1 MVMGRVA
8 VMKFEVNGKAP
19 TVNPSAI
26 VAPTAVLSGDVNVG
40 ADAHISFGAVV
51 LGEEAPVTIG
61 AGSIIRENVVIRSSS
76 KHPVHIGDSV
86 LVGAH
91 SALYGCTV
99 QDNVFLATGVTVFH
113 GACIEAGAEVRINGV
128 VHVNTRL
135 ASGASVPIGW
145 VAVGDPATV
154 FPPDEHDQIWRIQRE
169 LDFPGTVYGVK
180 RGPDGNVDMSEVTKL
195 GVDRAN
201 RGWRMIE

>member
-1 MVMGRVA
+1 
-8 VMKFEVNGKAP
+8 MKFEANGKAP
-19 TVNPSAI
+19 TVNPSAV
-26 VAPTAVLSGDVNVG
+26 VAPTAVLRGDVDVG
-40 ADAHISFGAVV
+40 RDVHVSFGSVV

-61 AGSIIRENVVIRSSS
+61 AGTVIRENVVIRGSS

-86 LVGAH
+86 LIGAH

-99 QDNVFLATGVTVFH
+99 HDNVFLATGVTVFH

-135 ASGASVPIGW
+135 GSGATVPIGW

-154 FPPDEHDQIWRIQRE
+154 LPPEEHDRIWRIQRD
-169 LDFPGTVYGVK
+169 LDFPGTAYGVR
-180 RGPDGNVDMSEVTKL
+180 RGSGGGLNMSEVTRKAIA
-195 GVDRAN
+195 RAQ
-201 RGWRMIE
+201 RGWRLIE

>member
-1 MVMGRVA
+1 
-8 VMKFEVNGKAP
+8 MKFEVNGKAP
-19 TVNPSAI
+19 TVNPSTI

-51 LGEEAPVTIG
+51 LSEEAPVTIG
-61 AGSIIRENVVIRSSS
+61 SGSIIRENVVIRSSS
-76 KHPVHIGDSV
+76 RYHPVHIGDSV

-99 QDNVFLATGVTVFH
+99 QHNVFLATGVTVFH
-113 GACIEAGAEVRINGV
+113 GACLEAGAEVRINGV

-135 ASGASVPIGW
+135 ASGATVPIGW
-145 VAVGDPATV
+145 VAVDDPATV
-154 FPPDEHDQIWRIQRE
+154 LPPDQHDQIWRIQRE

-180 RGPDGNVDMSEVTKL
+180 RGPDGKVDMSEVTTL
-195 GVDRAN
+195 GVERAH
-201 RGWRMIE
+201 RGWRLIE

>member
-1 MVMGRVA
+1 
-8 VMKFEVNGKAP
+8 MKFEVNGKSP
-19 TVNPSAI
+19 TVNATAI
-26 VAPTAVLSGDVNVG
+26 VAPTAVLSGEVDVG

-61 AGSIIRENVVIRSSS
+61 SGSIIRENVVIRSAS

-86 LVGAH
+86 LIGAN

-99 QDNVFLATGVTVFH
+99 QDNAFLATGVTVFH
-113 GACIEAGAEVRINGV
+113 GACIEADVEVRINGV

-135 ASGASVPIGW
+135 ASGTTVPIGW
-145 VAVGDPATV
+145 IAVGDPASIL
-154 FPPDEHDQIWRIQRE
+154 PSNDHDQIWRIQRE

-180 RGPDGNVDMSEVTKL
+180 RGPDGTLDMSEVTRR
-195 GVDRAN
+195 GVERAH
-201 RGWRMIE
+201 RGWRLIE